1 MKKMDSMKIKEYFAE
16 KEGELKLNSNIIK
29 YLEVF
34 LHWLTN
40 SCKGY
45 HPYDNDYLMECINME
60 RPDRWFESGE
70 KKEPRVFIYHHGPTN
85 SGKSSAAI

>member
-1 MKKMDSMKIKEYFAE
+1 MDSMKIKEYFAE